1 MLDMRRIIQ
10 PKIVPMKPAS
20 FKGER
25 IPGSVGFV
33 SSGRTAEAERSGEA
47 AIISRHGALEP
58 GVGDRFEFLS
68 IAAFSVCIASNV
80 GGVTDAVG
88 RLPVGGGP
96 SGKLESPIRASM
108 SCGSRPE

>member
-58 GVGDRFEFLS
+58 GVGGRFEFLS

-80 GGVTDAVG
+80 GGITAAGVL
-88 RLPVGGGP
+88 LPVSAGP
-96 SGKLESPIRASM
+96 SPKLQSPL
-108 SCGSRPE
+108 